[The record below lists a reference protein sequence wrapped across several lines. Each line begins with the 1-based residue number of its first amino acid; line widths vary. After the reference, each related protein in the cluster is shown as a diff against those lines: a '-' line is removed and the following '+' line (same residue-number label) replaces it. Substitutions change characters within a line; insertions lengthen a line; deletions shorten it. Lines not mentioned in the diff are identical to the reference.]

1 MTPCLDLAGRRALVT
16 GGGTGLGRQMA
27 LALAEAGAGVSI
39 CGRRLDPLESTA
51 AELEQAGAG
60 ASFVQCDVTTDEGIS
75 RLRDELGQVDILV
88 NNSGYSVRAP
98 WTDVTPEDWREV
110 MTVNVEAPFRLCQA
124 FGPGMAERG
133 FGRVINI
140 ASVYGVVAGDPARYP
155 GLGIDIASYFASKH
169 ALVGLTKYLA
179 VMLARDGVTVNAISP
194 GMFPTEVN
202 RSAMPDEIWRAL
214 EAGTPAGRLGS
225 ESDLK
230 GAVIFLASDG
240 SSFVTGHNLMVD
252 GGWTLW

>member
-1 MTPCLDLAGRRALVT
+1 MTPSFDLAGRRALVT

-27 LALAEAGAGVSI
+27 LALADAGAAVAI
-39 CGRRLDPLESTA
+39 CGRRLEPLESTA
-51 AELEQAGAG
+51 AELEEAGAE
-60 ASFVQCDVTTDEGIS
+60 ASFVQCDVTTDDGIG
-75 RLRDELGQVDILV
+75 RLSDELGELDILV
-88 NNSGYSVRAP
+88 NNSGYSIRAP
-98 WTDVTPEDWREV
+98 WAEVTPEDWREV
-110 MTVNVEAPFRLCQA
+110 MTVNVESPFRLCQA
-124 FGPGMAERG
+124 FCPGMARRG

-155 GLGIDIASYFASKH
+155 GLGMDIASYFASKH
-169 ALVGLTKYLA
+169 ALVGLTKYMA
-179 VMLARDGVTVNAISP
+179 VMLGHDGVTVNAISP

-225 ESDLK
+225 DTDLQ
-230 GAVIFLASDG
+230 GAVVFLASEA
-240 SSFVTGHNLMVD
+240 SAFVTGHNLIVD